1 MAEVEELLD
10 GVVVRLPAA
19 EEIRAKGRRRSRRR
33 TTTAVVCTVA
43 LMAAGAWA
51 VLPTGADQ
59 RHKHATV
66 ATAPDNPFRKDGVI
80 QTMRADEVP
89 LHGTWHWKEDERP
102 TTGAGSQGD
111 PLPYPGLDGACADA
125 PSSVGAVNR
134 IGYSRWYTGRDGAVA
149 QQCIVEYDDEAT
161 AREQL
166 RKMGD
171 ALESGGLRSAPGNSG
186 KAEDGSGSWA
196 GPVESGRTL
205 RVFTRRWNS
214 WVSVTE
220 VLDGV
225 RGS

>member
-19 EEIRAKGRRRSRRR
+19 EEIRARGRRRSRRR
-33 TTTAVVCTVA
+33 ATTAVVCTVA

-59 RHKHATV
+59 RHKHETV
-66 ATAPDNPFRKDGVI
+66 ATTPDNPFRKDGVI

-89 LHGTWHWKEDERP
+89 LHGTWQWEEDERP

-111 PLPYPGLDGACADA
+111 PLPHLGLDGACASK
-125 PSSVGAVNR
+125 PPSVGAVDETSYGR
-134 IGYSRWYTGRDGAVA
+134 RYTGRDGAAA
-149 QQCIVEYDDEAT
+149 QQCIVEYDDDAT

-166 RKMGD
+166 RKMGGV
-171 ALESGGLRSAPGNSG
+171 LESGGLRAAPGNSG

-196 GPVESGRTL
+196 GTVENGRTL

-214 WVSVTE
+214 WISVTE

>member
-10 GVVVRLPAA
+10 GVAVRLPAA
-19 EEIRAKGRRRSRRR
+19 EEIRARGRRRSRRR
-33 TTTAVVCTVA
+33 TTTVVVCTVV

-59 RHKHATV
+59 RHGRGTV
-66 ATAPDNPFRKDGVI
+66 ATTPDNPFRKDGLV
-80 QTMRADEVP
+80 QMMRADEVP

-102 TTGAGSQGD
+102 TTGAGSQED
-111 PLPYPGLDGACADA
+111 PLPNPGPGGACAQTPPPA
-125 PSSVGAVNR
+125 GAA
-134 IGYSRWYTGRDGAVA
+134 GETSYSRWYTGRDGAVA
-149 QQCIVEYDDEAT
+149 RHCIVEYDDEAT

-166 RKMGD
+166 RKTGD
-171 ALESGGLRSAPGNSG
+171 VLESGGLRPTPGDSG

-196 GPVESGRTL
+196 GTVEGGRTL